1 MINEAGEIANESTAD
16 FLRQYLSEFHE
27 FVARVLTVLPRG
39 A

>member
-1 MINEAGEIANESTAD
+1 MINEAGEIANDSTAD
-16 FLRQYLSEFHE
+16 FLRNSLKEFHE